1 MLQRF
6 GHIIPN
12 PGFDEAERKFIAIM
26 ADNEVGCPAL
36 LFSVTSFRRP
46 MLFPTS
52 IRSTSQCYFHQPLTL
67 FFGILLGRIKA
78 RDTEYKE
85 LC

>member
-26 ADNEVGCPAL
+26 VDNEVGCPAL
-36 LFSVTSFRRP
+36 LSSVGP
-46 MLFPTS
+46 
-52 IRSTSQCYFHQPLTL
+52 CYFPISSAAHPNVILITTQGYLL
-67 FFGILLGRIKA
+67 GILLA
-78 RDTEYKE
+78 E
-85 LC
+85 

>member
-1 MLQRF
+1 MLRRF

-26 ADNEVGCPAL
+26 VDYEVGCPAL
-36 LFSVTSFRRP
+36 LSSVAPCYTF
-46 MLFPTS
+46 

-67 FFGILLGRIKA
+67 YFRILLGRGMA
-78 RDTEYKE
+78 RGTEYKK